1 MRLTERLGDGLQNH
15 LGQFDSATSLQCTGG
30 KQHSVSSGGGQAKG
44 CEGWQAGSPKFPLT
58 IYLEKKL
65 DNVSKMTYNI
75 I

>member
-1 MRLTERLGDGLQNH
+1 MVTERLGDGLQNH
-15 LGQFDSATSLQCTGG
+15 LRRFKSAPSLQCTGG

-65 DNVSKMTYNI
+65 DNVLKMTYNI